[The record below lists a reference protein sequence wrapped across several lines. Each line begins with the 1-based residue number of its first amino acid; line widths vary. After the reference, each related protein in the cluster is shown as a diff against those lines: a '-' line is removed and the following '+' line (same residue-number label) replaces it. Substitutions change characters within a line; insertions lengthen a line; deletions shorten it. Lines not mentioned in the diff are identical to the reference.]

1 MKRLM
6 LIIAVMI
13 GFASSSQAQK
23 GAFELGGN
31 VVLGKGD
38 GFTNYGF
45 GARARYSFTD
55 HIRGDLNADYFLK
68 KDDITMYDINANLH
82 YLFNLGDS
90 GFRIYPLA
98 GIALVHVE
106 VDGAEFDGPGVHV
119 ESSGASDTDVAF
131 NLGGGIEF
139 PIADRLRVFGEAK
152 EMIKDGSRFYL
163 SAGITYTF

>member
-1 MKRLM
+1 MKKLM

-13 GFASSSQAQK
+13 GFAANAQAQK
-23 GAFELGGN
+23 GAFELGGS
-31 VVLGKGD
+31 VVLGTGD
-38 GFTNYGF
+38 DFTNYGL
-45 GARARYSFTD
+45 GARVRYSFTD
-55 HIRGDLNADYFLK
+55 HFRGDLNADYFLK
-68 KDDITMYDINANLH
+68 KDDITMYDFNANLH

>member
-1 MKRLM
+1 MKKLM

-13 GFASSSQAQK
+13 GFAANAQAQK
-23 GAFELGGN
+23 GAFELGGS
-31 VVLGKGD
+31 VILGTGD
-38 GFTNYGF
+38 DFTNYGL

-55 HIRGDLNADYFLK
+55 HFRGDLNADYFLK
-68 KDDITMYDINANLH
+68 KDDITMYDFNANLH

-119 ESSGASDTDVAF
+119 EWCF
-131 NLGGGIEF
+131 
-139 PIADRLRVFGEAK
+139 R
-152 EMIKDGSRFYL
+152 Y
-163 SAGITYTF
+163 